1 MNSSELSTDLSA
13 GILTSAASAVRAVSE
28 QGAHPDSAGKAR
40 RRARRDV
47 GDEADNNANND
58 ADLLASSEAD
68 QQAHQFDGMA

>member
-47 GDEADNNANND
+47 GDEADNNAN
-58 ADLLASSEAD
+58 LLASSEAD